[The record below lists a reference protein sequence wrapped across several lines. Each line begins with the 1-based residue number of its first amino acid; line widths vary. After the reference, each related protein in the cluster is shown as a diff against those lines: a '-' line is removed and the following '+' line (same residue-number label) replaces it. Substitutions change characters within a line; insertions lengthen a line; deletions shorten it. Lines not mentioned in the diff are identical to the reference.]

1 MSLFRD
7 YLSLLIVIDFVVMKS
22 TGGFPPRR
30 VFRHAGRD
38 VTLVKTTRLFEWSHE
53 DHVINSTYLL
63 YRLLL
68 IHNSINHFFSHYTCS
83 HLNKL

>member
-7 YLSLLIVIDFVVMKS
+7 YLCLLIVIDFVVMKS

-38 VTLVKTTRLFEWSHE
+38 VTLFEWSHE
-53 DHVINSTYLL
+53 DHVINST
-63 YRLLL
+63 
-68 IHNSINHFFSHYTCS
+68 
-83 HLNKL
+83 